1 MKPGRIN
8 STDRTLIFI
17 VPTSTISGMDE
28 FLYRADKTGEP
39 GFGKIAEDRVS
50 DRRRTA
56 VLIALGLAAG
66 PATALGL
73 ARFAYALLLPTMQS
87 ALHWSLATAGVMNT
101 ANAAG
106 YVLGA
111 LAAAPLA
118 RRLGAKP
125 VFLGGMALTAV
136 LLAASA
142 STGDLVVLLIL
153 RLLAGAAGAA
163 TFIIG
168 GALAA
173 ALGQAKAATHSA
185 MLLGVYFGG
194 GGLGI
199 AVSGIVLP
207 LILAH
212 TSASSGWRWGWGAL
226 GIGAGLAT
234 LAAISATIRAPLL
247 GRSDGQR
254 PTRLVGLRFVLL
266 AYTAY
271 GAGYIGYMT
280 FIVAYLKAG
289 GAGPVELSTFWAILG
304 LAAVLGGVVWGPI
317 LGRLRHGLG
326 PALLMAVVT
335 IGAVLPLLTSAIP
348 VVYTSAAL
356 FGIAFLAVVAAV
368 THVARTALAPAQW
381 TAAIAI
387 LTIGF
392 ALGQCVGPLLSGVLA
407 DRSGGI
413 EAGLALSAAILAAA
427 TAICFAHRTR
437 PLPPNLQTTPDFP
450 TTTDSRVDTGCS
462 SRPARTP
469 LAIVHPH
476 GPLPCWP

>member
-1 MKPGRIN
+1 
-8 STDRTLIFI
+8 
-17 VPTSTISGMDE
+17 MDE
-28 FLYRADKTGEP
+28 SVQHAASRRIPRAAEVP
-39 GFGKIAEDRVS
+39 QLIADRPA
-50 DRRRTA
+50 DRHRHP

-66 PATALGL
+66 PTTALGL

-125 VFLGGMALTAV
+125 VFLGSMALTAV
-136 LLAASA
+136 LLAGSA
-142 STGDLVVLLIL
+142 VSGELVVLLIL

-163 TFIIG
+163 TFIFG

-173 ALGQAKAATHSA
+173 ALGHGKTATRSA
-185 MLLGVYFGG
+185 MLLGIYFGG

-199 AVSGIVLP
+199 AASGIVLP

-212 TSASSGWRWGWGAL
+212 TGVASGWRWGWIAL
-226 GIGAGLAT
+226 GIGAALAT
-234 LAAISATIRAPLL
+234 LAAVSATTRAPRL
-247 GRSDGQR
+247 GGAGVQQA
-254 PTRLVGLRFVLL
+254 TRLTGLRLILL

-289 GAGPVELSTFWAILG
+289 GADTVELSTFWAILG
-304 LAAVLGGVVWGPI
+304 LAAVLGGVIWGPI

-348 VVYTSAAL
+348 VVYASAAL
-356 FGIAFLAVVAAV
+356 FGVAFLAVVASV
-368 THVARTALAPAQW
+368 THVARTALPPAEW
-381 TAAIAI
+381 TAAIAA

-392 ALGQCVGPLLSGVLA
+392 ALGQCAGPLLSGVLA

-413 EAGLALSAAILAAA
+413 EAGLVLSAAILAAA
-427 TAICFAHRTR
+427 TATCLTHRTR
-437 PLPPNLQTTPDFP
+437 PLPDPPHPASDAAASIPEPD
-450 TTTDSRVDTGCS
+450 
-462 SRPARTP
+462 
-469 LAIVHPH
+469 
-476 GPLPCWP
+476 